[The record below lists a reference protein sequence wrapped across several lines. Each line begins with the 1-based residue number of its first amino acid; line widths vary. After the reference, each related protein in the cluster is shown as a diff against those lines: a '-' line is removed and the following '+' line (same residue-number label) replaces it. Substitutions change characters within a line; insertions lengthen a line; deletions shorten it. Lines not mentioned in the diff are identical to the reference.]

1 MPAIG
6 VVNAIPW
13 IANLPGQT
21 GPPIP
26 PPPLGDFIITEASPL
41 VNPGVEYVVS
51 EAGDNLVKE

>member
-13 IANLPGQT
+13 IANLPGQVSPT
-21 GPPIP
+21 PT
-26 PPPLGDFIITEASPL
+26 PPLGDFIITEASPL
-41 VNPGVEYVVS
+41 IGPLVEYVVS